1 MKRSQMSNSNCR
13 IFFEPM
19 KIGSL
24 EIKNRIAMAP
34 VNLTHL
40 YPPQEGTFP
49 PRVIDYYVERA
60 KGGVGLI
67 ITGVFKVENEVEN
80 FQKNGIRIWP
90 VLTPNALPGLAELA
104 DRVHNFGAKL
114 FIQLSAG
121 PGRVARGDV
130 IDAGFQPVSS
140 SPNQAFFRPQVTCR
154 ELTPDEIQKL
164 IEAFGQAGQMVAGI
178 GVDGIEIH
186 GHEGYLIDQFNTAL
200 WNKRKDRYGGDLR
213 GRLRLAIEILSQIK
227 RMTGKNFPVTFRY
240 SIKHF
245 IRAPWKSS
253 LKPDGYE
260 ELGRDIPESFA
271 GAEILEEA
279 GYDGLHADAGCY
291 EAFYWAHPP
300 TYQPDACTIELIRGL
315 KKRVSFP
322 IIAAGKLGNPQL
334 AEQALREGT
343 ADMIAL
349 GRPLLADSQ
358 WVEKVFRRQE
368 KDIRPCIGCHEGCF
382 RLPAQQSKPAT
393 CSVNPVCGRERNYP
407 SGVTNHPQSVL
418 IIGGGVAGMEAARIA
433 ALRGHRVSLFEKDS
447 TLGGHLREACVPG
460 FKIDLRRLLEWY
472 ERQMAQSG
480 IELRLKCEVTPEFI
494 RNTDFDVAVLAT
506 GSVPLVP
513 KIPGIKEELVVSC
526 GQVLSGKK
534 EVGEEVLIL
543 GGDLE
548 ACETAVWLSQKG
560 KKVRIIELLDTI
572 ATNIHLANGQM
583 LIDMMEESEVEII
596 LKGQITQVNKNGV
609 SLVQEGENRF
619 LEGHSLVLAAGLTP
633 LRSLSEALKEKG
645 KPFYEVGDCQS
656 PRNVHYAILD
666 GFNVGYSI

>member
-1 MKRSQMSNSNCR
+1 MPNSNRR
-13 IFFEPM
+13 ILFEPM
-19 KIGSL
+19 RIGSL

-34 VNLTHL
+34 VNLTNL

-49 PRVIDYYVERA
+49 ARVIDYYVERA
-60 KGGVGLI
+60 RGGVGLI

-80 FQKNGIRIWP
+80 YQKNGARIWP
-90 VLTPNALPGLAELA
+90 VLTFSALPGLAELA

-114 FIQLSAG
+114 FVQLSAG

-140 SPNQAFFRPQVTCR
+140 SPNAAFFRPQVTCR
-154 ELTPDEIQKL
+154 ELTASEIQKL
-164 IEAFGQAGQMVAGI
+164 IEAFGRAAQMVAGI

-200 WNKRKDRYGGDLR
+200 WNTRKDRFGGNLR
-213 GRLRLAIEILSQIK
+213 GRLTFGIEILGQIK
-227 RMTGKNFPVTFRY
+227 RMAGKSFPVTFRY
-240 SIKHF
+240 SVKHF

-253 LKPDGYE
+253 LKPEGYE
-260 ELGRDIPESFA
+260 EIGRDISESLA

-279 GYDGLHADAGCY
+279 GYDGLHVDAGCY

-300 TYQPDACTIELIRGL
+300 TYQPDACTIELIREL
-315 KKRVSFP
+315 KKRVSCP

-334 AEQALREGT
+334 AEQALREGA

-358 WVEKVFRRQE
+358 WAEKVFRRQE

-393 CSVNPVCGRERNYP
+393 CSVNPICGRERNYP
-407 SGVTNHPQSVL
+407 PGVTSHPQRVL

-433 ALRGHRVSLFEKDS
+433 DLRGHRVSLFEKES
-447 TLGGHLREACVPG
+447 TLGGHLLEACVPE
-460 FKIDLRRLLEWY
+460 FKKDLKKLLDWY
-472 ERQMAQSG
+472 RGQITRSG
-480 IELRLKCEVTPEFI
+480 IELHLHREVTPQLI
-494 RNTDFDVAVLAT
+494 ADLDFDLAVLAT

-513 KIPGIKEELVVSC
+513 EIPGIKGEMVVSC
-526 GQVLSGKK
+526 CQVLSGKK
-534 EVGEEVLIL
+534 EVGEKLLIM
-543 GGDLE
+543 GGGME
-548 ACETAVWLSQKG
+548 GCETAVWLGQKG

-572 ATNIHLANGQM
+572 ATNIHQANRQM
-583 LIDMMEESEVEII
+583 LMDMMEDLKVEVI
-596 LKGQITQVNKNGV
+596 LKGQITQVNNNGV
-609 SLVQEGENRF
+609 SIVHEGENRF
-619 LEGHSLVLAAGLTP
+619 LECHNLVLAAGLTP
-633 LRSLSEALKEKG
+633 LRSLWEALKEKG
-645 KPFYEVGDCQS
+645 RPFYEVGDCQS

>member
-1 MKRSQMSNSNCR
+1 MPNPNRR
-13 IFFEPM
+13 IIFEPIR
-19 KIGSL
+19 IGTL
-24 EIKNRIAMAP
+24 EIKNRVAMAP
-34 VNLTHL
+34 VNLSNL

-80 FQKNGIRIWP
+80 YQKNDARIWP
-90 VLTPNALPGLAELA
+90 VLIPNALPGLAELA
-104 DRVHNFGAKL
+104 DRVHNFGSKL
-114 FIQLSAG
+114 FVQLSAG

-140 SPNQAFFRPQVTCR
+140 SPNAAFFRPQVTCR
-154 ELTPDEIQKL
+154 ELTAKEIQKL
-164 IEAFGQAGQMVAGI
+164 IEAFGRAGQMVAGI

-200 WNKRKDRYGGDLR
+200 WNRRKDRFGGNLR
-213 GRLRLAIEILSQIK
+213 GRLTFGIEILGQIK

-240 SIKHF
+240 SVKHF

-253 LKPDGYE
+253 LKTEGYE
-260 ELGRDIPESFA
+260 EIGRDISESLA

-279 GYDGLHADAGCY
+279 GYDGLHVDAGCY

-300 TYQPDACTIELIRGL
+300 TYQPDACTIDLIRGL

-334 AEQALREGT
+334 AEQSLREGA

-358 WVEKVFRRQE
+358 WAEKVFRRQE
-368 KDIRPCIGCHEGCF
+368 EDIRPCIGCHEGCF

-393 CSVNPVCGRERNYP
+393 CSVNPICGRERNYP
-407 SGVTNHPQSVL
+407 SGVTGHPQRVL

-433 ALRGHRVSLFEKDS
+433 DLRGHRVSLFEKES
-447 TLGGHLREACVPG
+447 TLGGHLLEACVPE
-460 FKIDLRRLLEWY
+460 FKKDLKKLLDWY
-472 ERQMAQSG
+472 QGQITRSG
-480 IELRLKCEVTPEFI
+480 IELHLHREVTPQLI
-494 RNTDFDVAVLAT
+494 ADLDFDLAVLAT
-506 GSVPLVP
+506 GSIPLVP
-513 KIPGIKEELVVSC
+513 EIPGIKEEMVVSC
-526 GQVLSGKK
+526 CQVLSGRK
-534 EVGEEVLIL
+534 EVGEKVLIM
-543 GGDLE
+543 GGGME
-548 ACETAVWLSQKG
+548 GCETAVWLSQKG
-560 KKVRIIELLDTI
+560 KKVRIIELLETI
-572 ATNIHLANGQM
+572 ATNIHQANRQM
-583 LIDMMEESEVEII
+583 LMDMMEDLKVEII
-596 LKGQITQVNKNGV
+596 LKGQITRVNKNGV
-609 SLVQEGENRF
+609 SLVHERENRF
-619 LEGHSLVLAAGLTP
+619 LECHSLVLAAGLTP